1 MSKTAITAAPIAPVL
16 ADRWSPRSFDTT
28 YELASHDL
36 LSVLEA
42 GRWAPS
48 ANNLQPWFFSAAVRG
63 SALFEQ
69 INAEALEGFNA
80 AWAPHAS
87 GYVVVSILAKTPD
100 GRDNSHAA
108 AYDAGLAVMS
118 MVVQAQ
124 ELGLATH
131 QVGGFNRTTMPG
143 ILGLGDDVQPIVLL
157 VLGKLAPAE
166 NLQGPAYEREIAPRV
181 RKTIDE
187 VVLHGKP

>member
-16 ADRWSPRSFDTT
+16 ADRWSPRAYDSS
-28 YELASHDL
+28 YVLADHDL
-36 LSVLEA
+36 LSILEA

-48 ANNLQPWFFSAAVRG
+48 ANNHQPWFFSAAMRG
-63 SALFEQ
+63 SELFEQ

-80 AWAPHAS
+80 AWAPNAS

-100 GRDNSHAA
+100 GRDYSHAA

-124 ELGLATH
+124 ELGIATH

-143 ILGLGDDVQPIVLL
+143 ILGLGEDVQPIVLL
-157 VLGKLAPAE
+157 VLGKLAAADT
-166 NLQGPAYEREIAPRV
+166 LQGPAYEREIAPRV
-181 RKTIDE
+181 RKTLDE
-187 VVLHGKP
+187 IVLHGKP

>member
-1 MSKTAITAAPIAPVL
+1 MSKTAITAVPIAPVL
-16 ADRWSPRSFDTT
+16 ADRWSPRSFDATF
-28 YELASHDL
+28 EIQDHDL
-36 LSVLEA
+36 VSVLEA

-48 ANNLQPWFFSAAVRG
+48 ANNMQPWFFSAAKRG
-63 SALFEQ
+63 SDLFEQ

-80 AWAPHAS
+80 AWAPQAS
-87 GYVVVSILAKTPD
+87 AYVVVSMLAITAD
-100 GRDNSHAA
+100 GRDNSHA

-131 QVGGFNRTTMPG
+131 QVGGFNRQTMPQL
-143 ILGLGDDVQPIVLL
+143 LGLEDNIKPLVML
-157 VLGKLAPAE
+157 VLGKSAPAE

-181 RKTIDE
+181 RKTLDE
-187 VVLHGKP
+187 IVLHGKP